1 VAVGVLRP
9 LGLGDV
15 LDGMF
20 RLFLRHW
27 RAYLL
32 ALGAVLVPVTLL
44 TTWLQQDLVVG
55 AGLLEILDDPLAAQE
70 AAAADPLV
78 VDLVAGFGGQLAVN
92 LLVSPL
98 IAGIATVLA
107 VRGFLGEEVSAS
119 GALATA
125 GGRYLALIA
134 ANLVTVAAVGA
145 TGLIIAL
152 PILLLVFAVGAEGLG
167 IVVAV
172 LLGLP
177 VAGLAMLTVY
187 VLLLVAVPAIIVER
201 AGPLAALGR
210 SIALVRRRFWPVLGT
225 WLLVWFIAAVIANVF
240 VWPFTL
246 PATLFGGTTA
256 LVATALGGIVGGLL
270 AAPLV
275 PNALALVYYDL
286 RVRTEALD
294 LEAMVAALEHGEEAG
309 PA

>member
-1 VAVGVLRP
+1 MAAGVLRP

-78 VDLVAGFGGQLAVN
+78 DLVAGLGGQLAVS

-107 VRGFLGEEVSAS
+107 VRGFLGEAVTAS
-119 GALATA
+119 GALGTA
-125 GGRYLALIA
+125 GRRYLALVV
-134 ANLVTVAAVGA
+134 ANLLTVVAVGA
-145 TGLIIAL
+145 TALVIAV
-152 PILLLVFAVGAEGLG
+152 PFVLLVVATGAEG
-167 IVVAV
+167 VVVIIAV

-177 VAGLAMLTVY
+177 VAGLATLAVY

-210 SIALVRRRFWPVLGT
+210 SAALVRRRFWAVLGT
-225 WLLVWFIAAVIANVF
+225 WLLVWLIAAVISNVF

-275 PNALALVYYDL
+275 PNALTLVYYDL

-294 LEAMVAALEHGEEAG
+294 LEAMATALERGEGAG

>member
-1 VAVGVLRP
+1 MAAGVLRP

-78 VDLVAGFGGQLAVN
+78 DLVAGLGGQLAVS

-107 VRGFLGEEVSAS
+107 VRGFLGEAVTAS
-119 GALATA
+119 GALGTA
-125 GGRYLALIA
+125 GRRYLPLVV
-134 ANLVTVAAVGA
+134 ANLLTVVAVGA
-145 TGLIIAL
+145 TALVIAV
-152 PILLLVFAVGAEGLG
+152 PFVLLVVATGAEGVV
-167 IVVAV
+167 IVIAV

-177 VAGLAMLTVY
+177 VAGLATLAVY

-210 SIALVRRRFWPVLGT
+210 SAALVRRRFWAVLGT
-225 WLLVWFIAAVIANVF
+225 WLVVWLIAAVISNVF

-275 PNALALVYYDL
+275 PNALTLVYYDL

-294 LEAMVAALEHGEEAG
+294 LEAMATALERGEGAG